1 MVRMADPADSRGRAA
16 GGSVRARARGL
27 AALFVLALIGALAAG
42 AMADERPPRQVGLHR
57 KNGWLSTSVGLQD
70 LFWPADSE
78 RLRSGFVSRVV
89 IRTELYREGERRPIA
104 IADRR
109 SHILYDLW
117 DERFRVQVVDRDGP
131 RDYTAATAQEAI
143 LLATAMYR
151 FGVTDLSRL
160 APGTVYRLRF
170 RADLNPLSED
180 LVQEVRRWLVRAPG
194 QGRAGSSDSV
204 FGSVVSLFVNPRV
217 EESERQLTFWS
228 QPFPGGAQ

>member
-1 MVRMADPADSRGRAA
+1 MARRLDLRLGAVA
-16 GGSVRARARGL
+16 
-27 AALFVLALIGALAAG
+27 VLALVSAASAGAL
-42 AMADERPPRQVGLHR
+42 ADERPPRLVGLHR
-57 KNGWLSTSVGLQD
+57 RDGWLGTSVGLQD
-70 LFWPADSE
+70 LFQSKDSE

-89 IRTELYREGERRPIA
+89 IRTELYRDGDRKPLA

-109 SHILYDLW
+109 ADVLYDLW
-117 DERFRVQVVDRDGP
+117 DERFRVRVIDRDGP

-143 LLATAMYR
+143 LLATALYR
-151 FGVTDLSRL
+151 FTVTELSRL
-160 APGTVYRLRF
+160 RPGVRYRLRF

-204 FGSVVSLFVNPRV
+204 FGSVVSIFVNPQI

-228 QPFPGGAQ
+228 QPFVGGTP